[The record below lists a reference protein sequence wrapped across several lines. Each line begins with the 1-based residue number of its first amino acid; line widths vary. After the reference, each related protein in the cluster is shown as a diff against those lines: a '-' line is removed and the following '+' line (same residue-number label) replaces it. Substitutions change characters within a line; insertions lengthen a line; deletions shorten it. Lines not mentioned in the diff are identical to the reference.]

1 MAGRL
6 SKAIHYF
13 VFGNFLIAFSAV
25 ALTHLSQLSEEIST
39 GDLHLLVFV
48 FFSTLLVYNLNL
60 IEGMK
65 GLKASAFRSE
75 RHNWIVKHEKFIW
88 AFSVLSLIVSIGELT
103 ALKKDTL
110 IFLLVPGLFALGYA
124 VPIKLPGLKTIR
136 LRELPF
142 VKIFLVAWVWATF
155 TVGLPLVQQNSLAEL
170 FQLNNFLLFLSRA
183 VFIFALTIPFDIRD
197 LNYDTDKHI
206 STIPSRFGI
215 EKSKYFSLF
224 LIMVFMIVSIIRFQY
239 NFCTT
244 SELIA
249 LALSAL
255 VSAALILKIN
265 NQRKEFFYSV
275 FMDGMMPVQWIFVIL
290 ISKIV

>member
-1 MAGRL
+1 MIFR
-6 SKAIHYF
+6 KAINYF
-13 VFGNFLIAFSAV
+13 VFGNFLISFSAA

-103 ALKKDTL
+103 ALKKNTL

-155 TVGLPLVQQNSLAEL
+155 TVGLPVVQQNEL
-170 FQLNNFLLFLSRA
+170 FTILKPEYFLLFFSRTA
-183 VFIFALTIPFDIRD
+183 FIFALTIPFDVRD

-224 LIMVFMIVSIIRFQY
+224 LIAVFLVVSITRFQY
-239 NFCTT
+239 NFCTA
-244 SELIA
+244 SELTA

-255 VSAALILKIN
+255 ISALLIMGMNKD
-265 NQRKEFFYSV
+265 RKEFYYSI
-275 FMDGMMPVQWIFVIL
+275 FMDGMMLVQWGLVLL
-290 ISKIV
+290 ISKII